1 MNNQDNVKSD
11 LREAIYNYYL
21 ANLSEEN
28 MNIDVIHR
36 TIVNISDSV
45 SETFENRLDDGI
57 IDLSS

>member
-1 MNNQDNVKSD
+1 MNNKDIAKSD

-36 TIVNISDSV
+36 TIINVSDSV
-45 SETFENRLDDGI
+45 SETFEDRLDDGI
-57 IDLSS
+57 IDLSN